1 MTLTPMCID
10 TNPRGQILFDM
21 LDARTNQHSLKCFTR
36 TKNEEVYNHVLEGP
50 KKMIKFFNSFVIEVK
65 TEKGMDKIQ
74 IYDFEN
80 KLSVYNNS
88 F

>member
-1 MTLTPMCID
+1 
-10 TNPRGQILFDM
+10 
-21 LDARTNQHSLKCFTR
+21 
-36 TKNEEVYNHVLEGP
+36 
-50 KKMIKFFNSFVIEVK
+50 MIKFFNSFVIEVK

-88 F
+88 FQQVCQVEVEKEAIFMLVKDKQGKLAVHQLIEMENNLKIENLLKKNMF